1 MSTSLSRRSFLHLA
15 GTAAAASAV
24 SLATSPL
31 HAQNANRKI
40 QKGIMLGTVGVKGSL
55 LEKLQAVK
63 AAGFAGV
70 EPMSHMDRDEVRRGL
85 DATGLVCA
93 SVCGAH
99 HWSKPLSH
107 PSENVRKE
115 GLDALLHTLRDAKA
129 YGAQSVLLVPGVCND
144 TIPYDVA
151 MERAFTEISKAV
163 PLAEELK
170 VAISIENVW
179 NSMFLSPVEAAQFVD
194 RFKSQYVGWHFD
206 IGNVINYGWPEQWV
220 SVLGKRINRLHIKE
234 YSRQRADKEGKWKGF
249 DVEFLK
255 GDNNWPKVMK
265 ALDEI
270 GYAGWGIAEQGGA
283 GSPEGLQKLSNEMTT
298 IFAS

>member
-1 MSTSLSRRSFLHLA
+1 MSVSLNRRSFLHLA
-15 GTAAAASAV
+15 GTAGALALASGSV
-24 SLATSPL
+24 S
-31 HAQNANRKI
+31 AQNPGRKI
-40 QKGIMLGTVGVKGSL
+40 KKGIMGATVGVKGST
-55 LEKLQAVK
+55 LEKFKAVK
-63 AAGFAGV
+63 EAGFAGI
-70 EPMSHMDRDEVRRGL
+70 EPMSHMDRDEVRKAL
-85 DATGLVCA
+85 DETGLVCA

-99 HWSKPLSH
+99 HWSKPLTH
-107 PSENVRKE
+107 PSENIRKE

-129 YGAQSVLLVPGVCND
+129 YGAESILLVPGVCNE

-163 PLAEELK
+163 ALAEELK

-179 NSMFLSPVEAAQFVD
+179 NNMFLSPVEAAQFVD

-206 IGNVINYGWPEQWV
+206 IGNIIHYGWPEQWIR
-220 SVLGKRINRLHIKE
+220 VLGKRINRLHIKE
-234 YSRQRADKEGKWKGF
+234 YSRQRSDKEGKWKGF

-265 ALDEI
+265 AIDDI
-270 GYAGWGIAEQGGA
+270 GYSGWGIAEQGGG
-283 GSPEGLQKLSNEMTT
+283 GSPEGLKKLSDEMTT